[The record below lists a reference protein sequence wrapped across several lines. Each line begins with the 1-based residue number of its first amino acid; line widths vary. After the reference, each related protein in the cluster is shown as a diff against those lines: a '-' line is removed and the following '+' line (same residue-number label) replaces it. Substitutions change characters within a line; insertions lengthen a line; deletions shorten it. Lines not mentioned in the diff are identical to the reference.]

1 MKTITIYSII
11 ITLLVIILF
20 FLIIADKID
29 EHIQKEKSRSYIL
42 GHDEGIRFWNMKVI
56 DAVNKE
62 GKIPYIINDS
72 AQFSKLFKKRF
83 GVSPSHY
90 KLSQTDKYS
99 S

>member
-29 EHIQKEKSRSYIL
+29 EHIQEEKSSSYII
-42 GHDEGIRFWNMKVI
+42 GRDEGIRFWNMKVI
-56 DAVNKE
+56 DTVNKE

-72 AQFSKLFKKRF
+72 AQ
-83 GVSPSHY
+83 
-90 KLSQTDKYS
+90 S
-99 S
+99 SIPIEQLCENER